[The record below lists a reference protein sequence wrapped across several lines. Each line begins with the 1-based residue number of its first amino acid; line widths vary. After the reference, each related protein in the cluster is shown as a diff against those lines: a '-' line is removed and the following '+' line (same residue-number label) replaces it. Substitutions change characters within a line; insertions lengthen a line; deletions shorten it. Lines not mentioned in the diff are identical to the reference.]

1 MMFDV
6 SASDAVSCAVVH
18 AESNLRYGRAAIVLR
33 HRSPCVTESIDAIPV
48 LLCNAHALANLSDA
62 YVHVSAETV
71 AGGVPVMEI
80 EQPFTAWY

>member
-1 MMFDV
+1 M
-6 SASDAVSCAVVH
+6 SCTMVH

-48 LLCNAHALANLSDA
+48 LLCNAHALTNLSDA

-71 AGGVPVMEI
+71 AGGVPVMEV